1 MPGQT
6 LSQSPEAPLDDQPVS
21 PLNPLPMVVWAL
33 VLPMIAMEVVLS
45 AGEGGLVGGP
55 TAIGWRLEAVQRFGF
70 SPQYMRQ
77 MIEVWQFPLD
87 GLTRL
92 VTYPVVTM
100 SSTTTLFVVVITLAL
115 GKFVGEVFRWWAIL
129 ILFFAATVLGALAY
143 AAVPGTAMP
152 LLGGYPGVYG
162 LIGGFTYVLWRRQK
176 LMGQSQIRAFRLI
189 GFLLVFRM
197 VFGIGSVLIYGPQA
211 GTGFDWVAELAGFG
225 VGFVLSFAVSPGG
238 WASLLERIRA
248 R

>member
-1 MPGQT
+1 
-6 LSQSPEAPLDDQPVS
+6 LDEQPQS
-21 PLNPLPMVVWAL
+21 PLNPLPPVVWAL

-55 TAIGWRLEAVQRFGF
+55 AAIGWRLEAVQRFGF

-87 GLTRL
+87 GLSRL
-92 VTYPVVTM
+92 VTYPVVSM
-100 SSTTTLFVVVITLAL
+100 SSSTTLFIVVITLAL

-129 ILFFAATVLGALAY
+129 MLFFGSTVLGALAY

-162 LIGGFTYVLWRRQK
+162 LIGGFTFVLWRRQK
-176 LMGQSQIRAFRLI
+176 LLGQSQLRAFQLI
-189 GFLLVFRM
+189 GFLLAFRM
-197 VFGIGSVLIYGPQA
+197 VFGVGSVLIYGPQA
-211 GTGFDWVAELAGFG
+211 GTGFDWVAEL
-225 VGFVLSFAVSPGG
+225 VGFVVGFLLSFVVSPGG
-238 WASLLERIRA
+238 WRYWREKIRG
-248 R
+248 RGV

>member
-1 MPGQT
+1 MPF
-6 LSQSPEAPLDDQPVS
+6 DDQLQS
-21 PLNPLPMVVWAL
+21 PLNPLPPVVWAL

-45 AGEGGLVGGP
+45 AGEAGLVGGP
-55 TAIGWRLEAVQRFGF
+55 EAIGWRLQAVQKFGF
-70 SPQYMRQ
+70 SPEYMRQ
-77 MIEVWQFPLD
+77 MIEAWSFPWD

-92 VTYPVVTM
+92 VTYPVVSM
-100 SSTTTLFVVVITLAL
+100 SNTTTLFVVVITLAL

-129 ILFFAATVLGALAY
+129 ILFFAGTVLGALAY
-143 AAVPGTAMP
+143 TAVPGTMMP

-176 LMGQSQIRAFRLI
+176 LMGQSQLRAFRLI
-189 GFLLVFRM
+189 GFLLVFRI
-197 VFGIGSVLIYGPQA
+197 VIGIGSVVMYGRQA
-211 GTGFDWVAELAGFG
+211 GTGFDWVAELAGFV

>member
-1 MPGQT
+1 M
-6 LSQSPEAPLDDQPVS
+6 SKPEAVLNDQPQS
-21 PLNPLPMVVWAL
+21 PLNPLPWVVWVL

-55 TAIGWRLEAVQRFGF
+55 AAIGWRLEAVQTFGF
-70 SPQYMRQ
+70 APQYMRQ
-77 MIEVWQFPLD
+77 MIEAWTFPLA

-92 VTYPVVTM
+92 VTYPVVSM

-129 ILFFAATVLGALAY
+129 ILFFAGVVLGALAY
-143 AAVPGTAMP
+143 AAVPGTMMP

-176 LMGQSQIRAFRLI
+176 LMGQSQIRAFQLI
-189 GFLLVFRM
+189 GFLLVFRL
-197 VFGIGSVLIYGPQA
+197 VFGVGSVLVYGPQA
-211 GTGFDWVAELAGFG
+211 GTGFDWVPELAGFV
-225 VGFVLSFAVSPGG
+225 VGFVLSFVVSPGG
-238 WASLLERIRA
+238 WGGFLAMVRGRGV
-248 R
+248 